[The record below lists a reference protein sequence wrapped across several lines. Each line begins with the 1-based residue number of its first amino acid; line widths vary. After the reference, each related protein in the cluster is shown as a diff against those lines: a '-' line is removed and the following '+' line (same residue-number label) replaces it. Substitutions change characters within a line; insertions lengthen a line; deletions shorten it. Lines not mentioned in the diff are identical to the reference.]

1 MNLSELGDLDDF
13 LDTSNGVNVTHIK
26 AFDFFKDINREVEN
40 LIGDQN
46 DQYINYF
53 LSLYH
58 YIILCKLCLHL
69 N

>member
-46 DQYINYF
+46 DHIY
-53 LSLYH
+53 
-58 YIILCKLCLHL
+58 
-69 N
+69 

>member
-1 MNLSELGDLDDF
+1 MAYLYQTSLKEKGKWVEVNLSELGDLDDF

-46 DQYINYF
+46 DHIY
-53 LSLYH
+53 
-58 YIILCKLCLHL
+58 
-69 N
+69 